1 MGTLHGPNLFGAD
14 GPTAN
19 GYATNL
25 STGFHKYGLL
35 WLPNKIVWT
44 LDGKVYSTMTPS
56 SSGFGSD
63 WVFNQKFFLIMN
75 LAMGGNLGGEL
86 DPGVT
91 QADYLIDYVK
101 YYKVKVGKKYYG
113 TLYKS

>member
-1 MGTLHGPNLFGAD
+1 MFYYDGTN
-14 GPTAN
+14 
-19 GYATNL
+19 
-25 STGFHKYGLL
+25 
-35 WLPNKIVWT
+35 
-44 LDGKVYSTMTPS
+44 STMN
-56 SSGFGSD
+56 
-63 WVFNQKFFLIMN
+63 WVEGGVKQTRAITKPTTDFWNVAHTITLN

-91 QADYLIDYVK
+91 QADYLVDYVK